1 MLNETFSVIFKH
13 CAILFF
19 IQDGS
24 AVELIGLSYSS
35 ISWLAQMSTQGHY
48 AYKCVRRV
56 NEDCSTTQWTL
67 KEWAAQI
74 KTNFENFY
82 YVDKTK
88 NEPRSD
94 LINKEFIYKDTLNR

>member
-1 MLNETFSVIFKH
+1 MRLFIIFGPQ
-13 CAILFF
+13 CFF
-19 IQDGS
+19 FFQDGS

-74 KTNFENFY
+74 KNNFENFY

-88 NEPRSD
+88 NQPRSD